1 MYVAYSRSQSLSFR
15 TTLVAQERIHG
26 RLGTIRDSCNAP
38 IAPNIPACAVLADA
52 SHRDGLAVAATS
64 ANQLQMARREAEWH
78 LGVIAKSGCGFAG
91 GLHPQILELL
101 SQTPCGLGESA
112 R

>member
-26 RLGTIRDSCNAP
+26 RLGTIRDSCNVP
-38 IAPNIPACAVLADA
+38 IAANVPACAVLADA

-64 ANQLQMARREAEWH
+64 ANQLQMARREAE
-78 LGVIAKSGCGFAG
+78 
-91 GLHPQILELL
+91 
-101 SQTPCGLGESA
+101 
-112 R
+112 